1 MAIQIEV
8 PQADYSALVTR
19 ARLGDERAWRELF
32 ERDREMVF
40 RVAYRIVLDREE
52 ALDIVQESFSKA
64 FQHLS
69 GFQDGAAWGG
79 WLRTIA
85 VRTAIS
91 RMRGLA
97 RIKRLLGRRI
107 DDEEMNRIGARDGAA
122 VRRIEQRELAEAMNR
137 AMRRLSTRQR
147 AVATLH
153 FEQGLSNPEIAAT
166 IEIPYSTVKV
176 HLHRARLVL
185 REHLAGF
192 LPMEFQNEQ
201 A

>member
-8 PQADYSALVTR
+8 PKADSTALVTR

-32 ERDREMVF
+32 ERDREMVY

-69 GFQDGAAWGG
+69 GFQDGAAWGA

-91 RMRGLA
+91 RMRGLC
-97 RIKRLLGRRI
+97 RVKRLVGRRI
-107 DDEEMNRIGARDGAA
+107 DDEEMYRIAAGDGAA

-137 AMRRLSTRQR
+137 AMRGLSTRQR

-153 FEQGLSNPEIAAT
+153 FEQGLSIPEIAAT
-166 IEIPYSTVKV
+166 TEIPYNTVKV

-185 REHLAGF
+185 RKHLAGF

>member
-8 PQADYSALVTR
+8 PKADYTALVTR
-19 ARLGDERAWRELF
+19 ARLGDEGAWRELF
-32 ERDREMVF
+32 EQDREMVY

-69 GFQDGAAWGG
+69 SFQDGAAWGG

-91 RMRGLA
+91 RMRGLG
-97 RIKRLLGRRI
+97 RMKRLLGRRI
-107 DDEEMNRIGARDGAA
+107 DDEEMNRIGAADGTA
-122 VRRIEQRELAEAMNR
+122 VRRIEQRELAEAMTR

-153 FEQGLSNPEIAAT
+153 FEQGLSIPEIAAT
-166 IEIPYSTVKV
+166 TELPYNTVKV

-185 REHLAGF
+185 RKHLAGF